1 MEEERAAAAG
11 HPGAPGGRLGAI
23 DGLRAL
29 AVLAVVAHHSGLL
42 PLGYGTRGVDL
53 FFVISGFCLA
63 LPTLRQIQ
71 AGGPFSFDRR
81 RYARG
86 RIARIV
92 PPYYAALALFVL
104 LSYTSFGLPSVLV
117 APGRFEWLKDALF
130 ATSMAPAYNASFWTL
145 GIEARWYV
153 VFPIFLSLY
162 VRSKTLFGVAL
173 LASYLLYAWNNQL
186 IDFGIL
192 PLFLLGIV
200 AAHIYVAGKASSPL
214 FAGLAFVSL
223 VTAILTDPT
232 AFHGHPIWH
241 AASFFSVVAGV
252 GMLRNVLAWKPL
264 AALGIAS
271 YSIYLV
277 HQPIVLWLLR
287 YDLAKPVCAL
297 IAIGAGLGFW
307 LVVEQPSLL
316 WEARFKGRGSSAQA
330 VAV

>member
-1 MEEERAAAAG
+1 MEEEPAARDGQPASE
-11 HPGAPGGRLGAI
+11 PNRLGAI
-23 DGLRAL
+23 DGLRAV

-63 LPTLRQIQ
+63 LPTLRRLQ
-71 AGGPFSFDRR
+71 AGESFSFDRR

-86 RIARIV
+86 RLARIV
-92 PPYYAALALFVL
+92 PPYYAALGVFVI
-104 LSYTSFGLPSVLV
+104 LSFTPFGLPSVLQP
-117 APGRFEWLKDALF
+117 AGRFEWLQDALF
-130 ATSMAPAYNASFWTL
+130 ATSMSPAYNASFWTL

-153 VFPIFLSLY
+153 FFPIFLSLY
-162 VRSKTLFGVAL
+162 VRSKTLFGAAL
-173 LASYLLYAWNNQL
+173 LASYLLFAWHDEL
-186 IDFGIL
+186 IDIGIL
-192 PLFLLGIV
+192 PLCLLGIV

-223 VTAILTDPT
+223 VTAISIDPT

-241 AASFFSVVAGV
+241 LAAFFTVVAGV
-252 GMLRNVLAWKPL
+252 GMLQNALAWRPL

-287 YDLAKPVCAL
+287 YDLAKPLCAIL
-297 IAIGAGLGFW
+297 AIGAGLGFW
-307 LVVEQPSLL
+307 LAVEQPSLL
-316 WEARFKGRGSSAQA
+316 WEARSKKRPSTARA
-330 VAV
+330 VAA